1 MKKTTRRIWQT
12 GGLFLGALAAAAA
25 LTMAPVNAQSAAA
38 RQATERV
45 RSALEGLHTYGVF
58 DFVAF
63 ELDQGSVIL
72 TGYAYHGALKSDA
85 SKALR
90 DLGGIDEIGNSIEV
104 LPASQNDDQIRW
116 ATFYR
121 IYTDAFLSRYAPGGA
136 PNARAETIRY
146 SRFPGL
152 QPLGRYPIHI
162 VVKHGRTTLVGV
174 VDNEADKI
182 IAGVRAREIPGVFE
196 VKNALEVVSD

>member
-1 MKKTTRRIWQT
+1 MKTRNLEI
-12 GGLFLGALAAAAA
+12 GGLFLGVLATTAA
-25 LTMAPVNAQSAAA
+25 LTTATVHAQSAAV

-45 RSALEGLHTYGVF
+45 RIALEALPHYGVF

-63 ELDQGSVIL
+63 EMDQGSVRL
-72 TGYAYHGALKSDA
+72 TGYAYQGALKSDA
-85 SKALR
+85 SKAIE
-90 DLGGIDEIGNSIEV
+90 DLPGVDEIGNSIEV

-121 IYTDAFLSRYAPGGA
+121 IYTDPFLSRYGPGGA
-136 PNARAETIRY
+136 PGARAETIRY
-146 SRFPGL
+146 SRYPGL

-182 IAGVRAREIPGVFE
+182 LAGVRAREIFGVFDVRNE
-196 VKNALEVVSD
+196 LEIVSD